1 MSAKTKVL
9 IWGITAVSIAIL
21 ITWMNFSIT
30 REATLAV
37 ERRGIAIDIS
47 QGALELTIL
56 SDQYAIDQSERVLA
70 QWEARYDSI
79 SASLEQFND
88 VDDIDKAL
96 ISEMNAHLAD
106 LKTTFAVLADDTDN
120 GNQDTI
126 NRERRESSS
135 SGVTIITRLLAA
147 DAVSLSDHFGTQ
159 VKEALW
165 QSSVLITMSLLVLII
180 VLGFFWA
187 TISRQTQLI
196 TKANIGLA
204 AVNKELE
211 SFSYSVSH
219 DLRAPLRSIDGFSQA
234 LVEDYPDKLDEQG
247 KDYLQRVRSS
257 TQRMGELIDDLL
269 KLSRVTRS
277 EIKLEMVNL
286 STLAQSIATEV
297 QKTQP
302 ERQVEFVIT
311 PGLSAK
317 GDEHLLR
324 LLLENLLG
332 NAWKFT
338 AKHPQARI
346 AFGSTRVDGKQVFFV
361 RDDGAGFDMTYA
373 DKLFAPFQRLH
384 SASEFPGIGIG
395 LATAQ
400 RIINRHGGRVW
411 AEGEIE
417 KGATFYFT
425 LVEIK
430 KWE

>member
-56 SDQYAIDQSERVLA
+56 SDQYAIDQGERVLV

-96 ISEMNAHLAD
+96 ISDMNAHLTD
-106 LKTTFAVLADDTDN
+106 LKTTFALLADDADN

-135 SGVTIITRLLAA
+135 SGVTILTRLLAA
-147 DAVSLSDHFGTQ
+147 DAVSLSDHIATQ

-165 QSSVLITMSLLVLII
+165 QSSVLITMALLVLII

-187 TISRQTQLI
+187 TISRQTQRLI
-196 TKANIGLA
+196 NSNTELA

-211 SFSYSVSH
+211 AFSYSVSH

-247 KDYLQRVRSS
+247 KNYLQRVRAN

-277 EIKLEMVNL
+277 EMKLEMVDL

-297 QKTQP
+297 QKTRP
-302 ERQVEFVIT
+302 ERQVELVIT

-338 AKHPQARI
+338 GKLSRARI
-346 AFGSTRVDGKQVFFV
+346 EFGSTQVDGKQAFFV
-361 RDDGAGFDMTYA
+361 RDDGAGFDMTYV
-373 DKLFAPFQRLH
+373 DRLFAPFQRLH
-384 SASEFPGIGIG
+384 SVGEFPGSGIG
-395 LATAQ
+395 LATVQ
-400 RIINRHGGRVW
+400 RIINRHDGRVW

-425 LVEIK
+425 LAQI
-430 KWE
+430 

>member
-9 IWGITAVSIAIL
+9 IWGIIAIGIAIL
-21 ITWMNFSIT
+21 ITGMHFMVT
-30 REATLAV
+30 REATVAV
-37 ERRGIAIDIS
+37 ERRGIAVDIS

-56 SDQYAIDQSERVLA
+56 FDHYAIHQSERVLA

-88 VDDIDKAL
+88 TDDIAKAL
-96 ISEMNAHLAD
+96 VSKMDANLTD
-106 LKTTFAVLADDTDN
+106 LKTMFALLADDTDN
-120 GNQDTI
+120 GNQDII
-126 NRERRESSS
+126 NRERRESISS
-135 SGVTIITRLLAA
+135 VVTIITRLLAA

-165 QSSVLITMSLLVLII
+165 QSSVLVTMSLLVLVS
-180 VLGFFWA
+180 VLGFFWT
-187 TISRQTQLI
+187 TISRQTQRLI
-196 TKANIGLA
+196 NSNTELA

-234 LVEDYPDKLDEQG
+234 LLEDYPDKLDEQG
-247 KDYLQRVRSS
+247 KNYLKRVRSN

-269 KLSRVTRS
+269 KLSRLIRS
-277 EIKLEMVNL
+277 EMKPEMVNL
-286 STLAQSIATEV
+286 STLAQSIATEL

-338 AKHPQARI
+338 EKHSQARI
-346 AFGSTRVDGKQVFFV
+346 EFGSTRADGKQVFLV

-384 SASEFPGIGIG
+384 SVSEFPGVGIG
-395 LATAQ
+395 LATVQ
-400 RIINRHGGRVW
+400 RIICRHGGRIW
-411 AEGEIE
+411 AEGDIE
-417 KGATFYFT
+417 KGAIFYFT
-425 LVEIK
+425 LAQI
-430 KWE
+430 

>member
-1 MSAKTKVL
+1 MPAKTKVL
-9 IWGITAVSIAIL
+9 IWGITAVSVAIL
-21 ITWMNFSIT
+21 ITGMHFSIT
-30 REATLAV
+30 REASLAV
-37 ERRGIAIDIS
+37 ERQRIAIKIV

-56 SDQYAIDQSERVLA
+56 SDQYVIDQSERVLA

-88 VDDIDKAL
+88 ADDIGKAL
-96 ISEMNAHLAD
+96 ISKMKTHLTD
-106 LKTTFAVLADDTDN
+106 LKTTFALFADDTGN
-120 GNQDTI
+120 GNQDII
-126 NRERRESSS
+126 NRKRRKIIS
-135 SGVTIITRLLAA
+135 SGVSIISGLLAA
-147 DAVSLSDHFGTQ
+147 DAVSLSDHVATHVQ
-159 VKEALW
+159 EALW
-165 QSSVLITMSLLVLII
+165 QSSVLVTMSLLVLII
-180 VLGFFWA
+180 LLGFFWA
-187 TISRQTQLI
+187 TISRQTQLV
-196 TKANIGLA
+196 TNANTELS

-211 SFSYSVSH
+211 AFSYSVSH

-247 KDYLQRVRSS
+247 KNYLQRVRSS

-277 EIKLEMVNL
+277 EMKLEMVNL

-302 ERQVEFVIT
+302 ERQVELVIT

-338 AKHPQARI
+338 GKHPQARI
-346 AFGSTRVDGKQVFFV
+346 EFGSTQVDGKQVFFV

-373 DKLFAPFQRLH
+373 HKLFAPFQRLH
-384 SASEFPGIGIG
+384 SASEFPGSGIG
-395 LATAQ
+395 LATVQ
-400 RIINRHGGRVW
+400 RIVHRHGGRIW
-411 AEGEIE
+411 AEAEIE
-417 KGATFYFT
+417 KGATFYFR
-425 LVEIK
+425 LAEI
-430 KWE
+430 

>member
-21 ITWMNFSIT
+21 ITWMHFSIA
-30 REATLAV
+30 REATLAT
-37 ERRGIAIDIS
+37 ERRGIAVDIS
-47 QGALELTIL
+47 QGALQLTIL

-70 QWEARYDSI
+70 QWEASFDSI
-79 SASLEQFND
+79 SASLKQFND
-88 VDDIDKAL
+88 ADGISKAL
-96 ISEMNAHLAD
+96 ISGMKAHLTE
-106 LKTTFAVLADDTDN
+106 LKTAFALLADDADN
-120 GNQDTI
+120 GNQAII
-126 NRERRESSS
+126 NRERRASSS
-135 SGVTIITRLLAA
+135 SGVTILTSLLAA

-165 QSSVLITMSLLVLII
+165 QSSVLVTMSLLVLVS
-180 VLGFFWA
+180 VLGFFWT
-187 TISRQTQLI
+187 TISRQTQRLI
-196 TKANIGLA
+196 NSNTELA

-234 LVEDYPDKLDEQG
+234 LLEDYPDKLDEQG
-247 KDYLQRVRSS
+247 KNYLKRVRSN

-269 KLSRVTRS
+269 KLSRLIRS
-277 EIKLEMVNL
+277 EMKPEMVNL
-286 STLAQSIATEV
+286 STLAQSIATEL

-338 AKHPQARI
+338 EKHSQARI
-346 AFGSTRVDGKQVFFV
+346 EFGSTRADGKQVFLV

-384 SASEFPGIGIG
+384 SVSEFPGVGIG
-395 LATAQ
+395 LATVQ
-400 RIINRHGGRVW
+400 RIICRHGGRIW
-411 AEGEIE
+411 AEGDIE
-417 KGATFYFT
+417 KGAIFYFT
-425 LVEIK
+425 LAQI
-430 KWE
+430 

>member
-9 IWGITAVSIAIL
+9 IWGITAVSMAIL
-21 ITWMNFSIT
+21 ITGMHFSIS
-30 REATLAV
+30 REATIAV
-37 ERRGIAIDIS
+37 ERRGIAIEIA

-56 SDQYAIDQSERVLA
+56 SDQYAIDQSERVLV
-70 QWEARYDSI
+70 QWEAMYDSI
-79 SASLEQFND
+79 SASLQQFND
-88 VDDIDKAL
+88 VDDIGKAL
-96 ISEMNAHLAD
+96 ISKMDTNLAG
-106 LKTTFAVLADDTDN
+106 LKTMFAVLADDTDN

-126 NRERRESSS
+126 NRERRESIS
-135 SGVTIITRLLAA
+135 SGVTILTRLLAA
-147 DAVSLSDHFGTQ
+147 DAVSLSDHIATQ

-165 QSSVLITMSLLVLII
+165 QSSILITMALLVLII

-187 TISRQTQLI
+187 TISRQTQRLI
-196 TKANIGLA
+196 NSNTELA

-234 LVEDYPDKLDEQG
+234 LLEDYPDKLDEQG
-247 KDYLQRVRSS
+247 KNYLQRVRSS
-257 TQRMGELIDDLL
+257 TQRMGEFIDDLL

-286 STLAQSIATEV
+286 STLTQSIATEV

-338 AKHPQARI
+338 GKLSRARI
-346 AFGSTRVDGKQVFFV
+346 EFGSTQVDGKQAFFV
-361 RDDGAGFDMTYA
+361 RDDGAGFDMTYV
-373 DKLFAPFQRLH
+373 DRLFAPFQRLH
-384 SASEFPGIGIG
+384 SVGEFPGSGIG
-395 LATAQ
+395 LATVQ

-425 LVEIK
+425 LGEI
-430 KWE
+430 